1 LFDKVKL
8 YSRVLGEGQPLLI
21 IHGLFGMSDNWQS
34 LAKRYADYFEV
45 HLIDQRNHGR
55 SPHADEFSYLHLS
68 NDLHQYII
76 DNQLNDV
83 VIIGHSLGGKTAMQF
98 AVSYPELLSK
108 LIIVDISPR
117 FYPIHH
123 DKIIEGLK
131 MLDFSILKSRSQ
143 ADAVL
148 SEYIEE
154 GDVRQFLLKSMYW
167 KEKGQLDF
175 RFNLKSISQNI
186 ANVGEALDN
195 EANCSIPTLF
205 IKGGNS
211 NYINDDDEDLIFKHF
226 TDAEIQTVDEVGHWL
241 HAEKPQEFFEMTVR
255 FCL

>member
-1 LFDKVKL
+1 MKL
-8 YSRVLGEGQPLLI
+8 YSKVLGEGQPLLI

-34 LAKRYADYFEV
+34 LAKLYSDYFEV

-55 SPHADEFSYLHLS
+55 SPHADEFSYLYLS
-68 NDLHQYII
+68 NDLHQYIL

-83 VIIGHSLGGKTAMQF
+83 IIIGHSLGGKTAMQF
-98 AVSYPELLSK
+98 AVSYPEFLSK

-175 RFNLKSISQNI
+175 RFNLNSISQNI

-226 TDAEIQTVDEVGHWL
+226 KDAEIQTLDEVGHWL
-241 HAEKPQEFFEMTVR
+241 HAEKPQEFFEMTFR

>member
-1 LFDKVKL
+1 MKL

-68 NDLHQYII
+68 NDIHQYIV

-83 VIIGHSLGGKTAMQF
+83 IIIGHSLGGKTAMQF
-98 AVSYPELLSK
+98 AVSYAEFLSK

-131 MLDFSILKSRSQ
+131 MLDFSILESRSQ

>member
-1 LFDKVKL
+1 MKL

-34 LAKRYADYFEV
+34 LAKLYSDYFEV

-68 NDLHQYII
+68 NDLHQYIL

-83 VIIGHSLGGKTAMQF
+83 IIIGHSLGGKTAMQF
-98 AVSYPELLSK
+98 SVSYPEFLSK

-143 ADAVL
+143 ADTVL

-154 GDVRQFLLKSMYW
+154 GDVRQFLLKSMYF

-175 RFNLKSISQNI
+175 RFNLKSISHNI

-211 NYINDDDEDLIFKHF
+211 NYINDDDEDLIFKHYS
-226 TDAEIQTVDEVGHWL
+226 DAEIQTVDEVGHWL
-241 HAEKPQEFFEMTVR
+241 HAEKPREFFEMTLR
-255 FCL
+255 FCF

>member
-1 LFDKVKL
+1 MKLF
-8 YSRVLGEGQPLLI
+8 SRVLGEGQPLLI

-34 LAKRYADYFEV
+34 LANLYSDYFEV

-68 NDLHQYII
+68 NDLHQYIT
-76 DNQLNDV
+76 D
-83 VIIGHSLGGKTAMQF
+83 
-98 AVSYPELLSK
+98 
-108 LIIVDISPR
+108 
-117 FYPIHH
+117 
-123 DKIIEGLK
+123 
-131 MLDFSILKSRSQ
+131 
-143 ADAVL
+143 DAVL

-154 GDVRQFLLKSMYW
+154 GDVRQFLLKSIYW
-167 KEKGQLDF
+167 KENGQLDF

-195 EANCSIPTLF
+195 EANCSIATLF
-205 IKGGNS
+205 IKGGDS

-226 TDAEIQTVDEVGHWL
+226 TDAEIQTLDEVGHWL